1 MVVASRSE
9 LAWRLGLNFGLG
21 RTREKG
27 IGLVL
32 SAKGGA
38 ESDYWLD
45 DGELSAETSLGKVE
59 VESFRR

>member
-9 LAWRLGLNFGLG
+9 LAWLLGLIFGLG
-21 RTREKG
+21 RTRKKG
-27 IGLVL
+27 IGLML